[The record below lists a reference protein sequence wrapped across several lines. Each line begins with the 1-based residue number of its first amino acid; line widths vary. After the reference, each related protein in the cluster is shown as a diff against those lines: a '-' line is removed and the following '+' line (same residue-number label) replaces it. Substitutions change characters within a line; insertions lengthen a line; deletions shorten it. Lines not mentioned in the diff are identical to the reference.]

1 MAIIAPSLL
10 SADFLHLERDCD
22 MLNQS
27 KADWFHLDV
36 MDGQFVPNI
45 RFGPMI
51 VAAICKS
58 TTRYCDVRLMIEE
71 PEKYTEAFKNAGA
84 NNVTVHIE
92 TCKDLKRN
100 IQQIKDLG
108 MHAGV
113 AINPDTPIESLR
125 NILKE
130 VDLICLMSVHPGFG
144 GQSFIPNT
152 INKIKELR
160 TLIDEQKLNTKIEVD
175 GGVTLENALSIIKAG
190 ADILVAGN
198 TIFKSKDPIA
208 TIEALKSI

>member
-45 RFGPMI
+45 SFGPMI

-58 TTRYCDVRLMIEE
+58 TTKYCDVHLMIEE
-71 PEKYTEAFKNAGA
+71 PEKYTAAFKNAGA
-84 NNVTVHIE
+84 NNITVHVE
-92 TCKDLKRN
+92 TCKYLHNN

-108 MHAGV
+108 MDPGV
-113 AINPDTPIESLR
+113 AINPDTPIESLK

-130 VDLICLMSVHPGFG
+130 VSLVCLMSVHPGFG
-144 GQSFIPNT
+144 GQSFIPST

-160 TLIDEQKLNTKIEVD
+160 AMINEQKLDTKIEVD
-175 GGVTLENALSIIKAG
+175 GGVTLENAASIINAG

-198 TIFKSKDPIA
+198 TIFKSIDPIA